1 MNLVQQECRNRTGRA
16 ETKRRQL
23 PKVVATLTALVALA
37 VLGRPTAVFAQ
48 DTSNYTAA
56 SLDGDYGFV
65 GAYSG
70 DVARLVGTAYFDG
83 KGNLTNGSARV
94 VIVGGDVKPIT
105 YSGVYTMNPDGT
117 GKMTVTVFGVAT
129 PPPIVNC
136 DFVITKARFI
146 HGIKIATEVQDA
158 QEEPSVVVSTGSGF
172 VTHVYTRRPGQE
184 EHK

>member
-1 MNLVQQECRNRTGRA
+1 MNLVHKECRNRTDRVK
-16 ETKRRQL
+16 TKRRQL
-23 PKVVATLTALVALA
+23 SKVAAALTALVALA

-48 DTSNYTAA
+48 ETPYTVA
-56 SLDGDYGFV
+56 SLEGDYGFV

-83 KGNLTNGSARV
+83 KGNLTTGSARV
-94 VIVGGDVKPIT
+94 VIVGGHVKPIT

-117 GKMTVTVFGVAT
+117 GKITATVFGVAT
-129 PPPIVNC
+129 PPPIVNF

-158 QEEPSVVVSTGSGF
+158 QEEPSVVVSTGSVF
-172 VTHVYTRRPGQE
+172 VTHVYTRRPDHE
-184 EHK
+184 EHR